1 MARRNRPARYP
12 PGDFTILHTDDNPG
26 FLQLMALFLRR
37 YGFKVRTTPSADEVL
52 RLCRE
57 EPISLLITD
66 LMRPQMGGHD
76 LIRAVRADPLSAHIP
91 ILVFTAVID
100 QSRHALALQYGANLT
115 ACKPL
120 IDQRAFLEQIASLI
134 PVDREVLFATSPHS

>member
-1 MARRNRPARYP
+1 
-12 PGDFTILHTDDNPG
+12 
-26 FLQLMALFLRR
+26 MALFLRR

-66 LMRPQMGGHD
+66 LMRPQMSGHD

-115 ACKPL
+115 VCKPL
-120 IDQRAFLEQIASLI
+120 IDQRAFLEQIALLI
-134 PVDREVLFATSPHS
+134 PVDREVLFAASPHT